1 MAFKVAVFFST
12 AWYKDKEEEEEE
24 EDMRKAK

>member
-24 EDMRKAK
+24 DMRKAK